1 MAPEKPSQPRNSPG
15 FLTTYMEKTMKQ
27 SNQGLL
33 GDLEPIQP
41 QPQGLLSVPVTVN
54 KTNRSTLSKE
64 AKAYQMIRE
73 KLWTRR

>member
-1 MAPEKPSQPRNSPG
+1 
-15 FLTTYMEKTMKQ
+15 MKK

-33 GDLEPIQP
+33 GDLETTQP

-64 AKAYQMIRE
+64 AKAYQMMRE

>member
-1 MAPEKPSQPRNSPG
+1 
-15 FLTTYMEKTMKQ
+15 MKQ
-27 SNQGLL
+27 SNQSLL

-41 QPQGLLSVPVTVN
+41 QPQGLLSVPVIVN

-64 AKAYQMIRE
+64 AKANQMIRE